1 MTIEE
6 FVISYLSESTALAGI
21 PVSGSVRHPMPQKF
35 VTVELTGSNAVDFIT
50 SAALTIQSWANT
62 RAEAAAL
69 NETVKS
75 LMDGIVSE
83 PEISR
88 SALDSSYNNPD
99 LSNNKPRY
107 KAVYEITYN
116 L

>member
-6 FVISYLSESTALAGI
+6 FVISYLNEELDGI
-21 PVSGSVRHPMPQKF
+21 PVSGSVRHPMPKEF
-35 VTVELTGSNAVDFIT
+35 VTVELTGSNMVNYIT
-50 SAALTIQSWANT
+50 SAALTIQSWAET
-62 RAEAAAL
+62 QADAAEL

-75 LMDGIVSE
+75 LMDGILSE

-99 LSNNKPRY
+99 LSTNKPRY